1 MEWIH
6 GGVTAPQGF
15 LAAAA
20 RAGVKASGADD
31 LAVVLSEADASAAG
45 VFTTNVVQA
54 APVHWSRSIVH
65 RRGRARAVL
74 LNSGNANA
82 CTGRQGDADVR
93 AMAATAARLLSI
105 QPEDVLVAS
114 TGVIGVPL
122 PMDLVLDGMG
132 RLGAALAR
140 GPAADARAADAI
152 RTTDTV
158 MKQAAIR
165 FPLRGR
171 VVTIGGMAK
180 GSGMIHPNM
189 ATMLAVLTTDAE
201 VAPDVLQTALADGVD
216 ASFNMLSIDGDTS
229 TNDSVFVLAN
239 GASGVEIARESDAYA
254 QFSRALTAVMVSL
267 AKQIARDGEG
277 ATKLLEVKVVG
288 AQDTEA
294 ARRLAKSVVSSNLV
308 KSAMFGRDANWGR
321 VLAALGYSGVQFDPQ
336 RVRVDFVSPYG
347 QILLLENGEPV
358 SFSETE
364 ARRVLS
370 ADEVQVCVALNAGD
384 GMAVAWGCDLTYDYV
399 RINADYRT

>member
-1 MEWIH
+1 
-6 GGVTAPQGF
+6 
-15 LAAAA
+15 
-20 RAGVKASGADD
+20 
-31 LAVVLSEADASAAG
+31 
-45 VFTTNVVQA
+45 
-54 APVHWSRSIVH
+54 
-65 RRGRARAVL
+65 
-74 LNSGNANA
+74 
-82 CTGRQGDADVR
+82 
-93 AMAATAARLLSI
+93 
-105 QPEDVLVAS
+105 
-114 TGVIGVPL
+114 
-122 PMDLVLDGMG
+122 
-132 RLGAALAR
+132 
-140 GPAADARAADAI
+140 
-152 RTTDTV
+152 
-158 MKQAAIR
+158 
-165 FPLRGR
+165 PLRGR

-180 GSGMIHPNM
+180 GAGMIHPNM

-216 ASFNMLSIDGDTS
+216 VSFNMLSVDGDTS
-229 TNDSVFVLAN
+229 TNDTVFVLAN